1 MKNTILYSVQ
11 HLKPIFSWLSVGL
24 FASAV
29 GGSIAPPAKAQNYS
43 DIQGHWAQQC
53 IQGLTQQGVV
63 SGYPDQTFRP
73 DNVITRAEYAAMID
87 QAFPNTSLERNAIN
101 FKDVSA
107 SYWGQDAI
115 QNTYR
120 KGFLSGYPGQ
130 VFKPNDLIQRV
141 EAFVALAS
149 GLDYESPA
157 SPESLLNA
165 TYTDAQEIPEYAEGK
180 IAAATKK
187 EILIS
192 PPKPNVRLMGPT
204 DPATRA
210 QVAAALCQVKN
221 VSGVPNRYV
230 VNAQQPE
237 DNSPIALSQT
247 CTNEAVGYTV
257 NYPQGWVTNSG
268 SVVEQCKVFDPES
281 ISLPEQSES
290 FDEAVHIRVDR
301 VPFERVASTDNQSS
315 QELSRRQTTIDGYQ
329 AVVVENKATG
339 IGLIPEGVRSYLY
352 FVDLDGQ
359 TLIGTTY
366 DMQGQRY
373 QRNKQVLDQMMN
385 SLSFNR

>member
-11 HLKPIFSWLSVGL
+11 QLKPIFSWLSVGI

-29 GGSIAPPAKAQNYS
+29 GGSIAPPVKAQNYS
-43 DIQGHWAQQC
+43 DIQGHWAEQC

-63 SGYPDQTFRP
+63 SGYPDQTFKP
-73 DNVITRAEYAAMID
+73 NNVITRAEYAAMID

-130 VFKPNDLIQRV
+130 VFKPNDLIVRV

-187 EILIS
+187 GILIS
-192 PPKPNVRLMGPT
+192 PPKPNMRLMGPT

-247 CTNEAVGYTV
+247 CTNEAVAYTV

-290 FDEAVHIRVDR
+290 FDEAVHIRVDQ
-301 VPFERVASTDNQSS
+301 VPFERVASEDNQTS

-352 FVDLDGQ
+352 FVNLDGQ

-373 QRNKQVLDQMMN
+373 QRNKKVLDQMMN

>member
-1 MKNTILYSVQ
+1 A
-11 HLKPIFSWLSVGL
+11 G
-24 FASAV
+24 
-29 GGSIAPPAKAQNYS
+29 
-43 DIQGHWAQQC
+43 
-53 IQGLTQQGVV
+53 
-63 SGYPDQTFRP
+63 
-73 DNVITRAEYAAMID
+73 
-87 QAFPNTSLERNAIN
+87 AI
-101 FKDVSA
+101 
-107 SYWGQDAI
+107 
-115 QNTYR
+115 
-120 KGFLSGYPGQ
+120 
-130 VFKPNDLIQRV
+130 
-141 EAFVALAS
+141 
-149 GLDYESPA
+149 
-157 SPESLLNA
+157 
-165 TYTDAQEIPEYAEGK
+165 
-180 IAAATKK
+180 
-187 EILIS
+187 
-192 PPKPNVRLMGPT
+192 
-204 DPATRA
+204 
-210 QVAAALCQVKN
+210 AAALCQVKN
-221 VSGVPNRYV
+221 VSGVPDSYV

-247 CTNEAVGYTV
+247 CTNEAVSYTV
-257 NYPQGWVTNSG
+257 SYPQGWVTNSG

-290 FDEAVHIRVDR
+290 FDEAVHIRVDKI
-301 VPFERVASTDNQSS
+301 PFERVAREDNQTS